1 MQEID
6 YSVIIATHN
15 RPTLVQRAV
24 QSVREQTHAS
34 CQVLVVSDMDDPPT
48 YAATRE
54 LLGPNDFFVQRKGKP
69 GPAESRNV
77 ALQMATGN
85 HIIFLDDDDAFRPDF
100 LEQVTRHIAG
110 KPTDAIYYTNF
121 EVIDAQ
127 AEPPLTSVDLGPFAV
142 AQVWTKNF
150 IPNNCAIYPGK
161 VLKQIRYDADIAYE
175 DWDFLLA
182 AHSLAPLEHLP
193 VFGPI
198 IHKNTNTGQAH
209 RGDENTSALLNCYL
223 KVYAKHPPLTAE
235 IATQRH
241 ALFASIGMDIGTLVN
256 NSVAVQEGQSL

>member
-24 QSVREQTHAS
+24 QSVRKQTHAS
-34 CQVLVVSDMDDPPT
+34 CQLLVVSDMDDPLT
-48 YAATRE
+48 YAATTE
-54 LLGPNDFFVQRKGKP
+54 LLGPHDFFVQRKGKP
-69 GPAESRNV
+69 GPAESRNI
-77 ALQMATGN
+77 ALQIAAGN
-85 HIIFLDDDDAFRPDF
+85 HITFLDDDDAFRPDF
-100 LEQVTRHIAG
+100 LEQVTRQITG
-110 KPTDAIYYTNF
+110 KSTDAIYYTNF

-127 AEPPLTSVDLGPFAV
+127 AQSEPTAVDLGPFAV
-142 AQVWTKNF
+142 SQVWTKNF

-161 VLKQIRYDADIAYE
+161 VLRKIRYDQDIAYE

-182 AHSLAPLEHLP
+182 AHRTNPLVHLP

-198 IHKNTNTGQAH
+198 IYKNTNTGQAH

-235 IATQRH
+235 VADQRR
-241 ALFASIGMDIGTLVN
+241 ALFASIDLDIDTLVN
-256 NSVAVQEGQSL
+256 NSVAMQEGLPL